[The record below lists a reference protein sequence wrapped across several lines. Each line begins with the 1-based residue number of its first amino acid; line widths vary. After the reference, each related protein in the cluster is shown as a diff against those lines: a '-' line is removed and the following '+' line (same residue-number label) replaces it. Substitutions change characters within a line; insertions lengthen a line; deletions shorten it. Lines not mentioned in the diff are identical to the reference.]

1 MSLQLSNV
9 AVTEFDA
16 MVKQTYQG
24 MGKLRPTVTLRTG
37 VVGSTM
43 KFPKIG
49 KGVASLRV
57 PQTDVVPMNV
67 AHSHATATLQDW
79 LASEY
84 TDVFMQAAVNYD
96 EQRELATVIAGGLGR
111 REDQLIIDAMDA
123 VGAASVT
130 QNEGGANTGLNIPK
144 LLAAQ
149 KILDDRGVPGS
160 DRFFVMSATG
170 KQQLLTTTEA
180 TSSDYNTVKALVT
193 GQIDTFIGFR
203 FIMIET
209 RTEGGL
215 ALAANVRTNFAYHKD
230 AVGLAV
236 GIDMRTEVNYVPEK
250 VSHLATG
257 ILKAGAVARDTDGI
271 VEVASYEP

>member
-67 AHSHATATLQDW
+67 SHAHATATLQDW

-84 TDVFMQAAVNYD
+84 TDIFMQAAVNYD

-123 VGAASVT
+123 IGAASVT

-149 KILDDRGVPGS
+149 KILDDRGVPSS
-160 DRFFVMSATG
+160 DRFFVHSATG
-170 KQQLLTTTEA
+170 KQQLLSTTEA
-180 TSSDYNTVKALVT
+180 TSSDYNTVKALVS
-193 GQIDTFIGFR
+193 GQIDTFCGFR

-257 ILKAGAVARDTDGI
+257 MLKAGAVARDTDGV